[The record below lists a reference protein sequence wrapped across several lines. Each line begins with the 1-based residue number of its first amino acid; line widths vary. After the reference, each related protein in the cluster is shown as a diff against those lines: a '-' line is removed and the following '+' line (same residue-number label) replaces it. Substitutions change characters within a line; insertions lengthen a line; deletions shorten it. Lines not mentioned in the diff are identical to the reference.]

1 MKICVEV
8 PATSANC
15 CVGFDCLGMALDE
28 IASFHFEDS
37 SQLIITGCPEQF
49 KNEDNLVVQA
59 LKHAC
64 TAHNVEMPPFKLH
77 IDSDIPFARGLGSS
91 STCIVAGLM
100 GANLMLNLG
109 MKKQDILVLATEMEG
124 HPDNAA
130 PAILG
135 QMCACFM
142 KDGRIIHTH
151 IDCTKFKALAII
163 PPYEVSTPMARKVLP
178 EMLDIAD
185 AVRQTGHALVFERA
199 ILMGDEEL
207 LFESCQDVLHEPYR
221 KKLIPEYDH
230 VAQICRMLE
239 TPFWISG
246 SGSTMLVLSKH
257 KAKLRKIQELL
268 QERYKSFDIRLLD
281 VNAMGALEYD
291 E

>member
-28 IASFHFEDS
+28 IASFHFEKSDR
-37 SQLIITGCPEQF
+37 LIITGCPEQF
-49 KNEDNLVVQA
+49 QNEDNLVVQA
-59 LKHAC
+59 FRHAC
-64 TAHNVEMPPFKLH
+64 SAYGVDMPPFRLH

-100 GANLMLNLG
+100 GANLMMSLG
-109 MKKQDILVLATEMEG
+109 MKKEQILILATEMEG

-142 KDGRIIHTH
+142 KDGRIIHTQ
-151 IDCTKFKALAII
+151 IDCSKFKALAII

-178 EMLDIAD
+178 STLDFTE
-185 AVRQTGHALVFERA
+185 AVHQTGHALVFERA
-199 ILMGDEEL
+199 ISTGNEEL
-207 LFESCQDVLHEPYR
+207 LFESCEDVLHEPYR
-221 KKLIPEYDH
+221 KKLIPEYEH
-230 VAQICRMLE
+230 VSQICRMLE

-268 QERYKSFDIRLLD
+268 QEKYKSFDIRLLEI
-281 VNAMGALEYD
+281 NSLGALAYYE
-291 E
+291 